1 MTNTELCKWLRE
13 NSSGIYRPANEA
25 ATVIELLEAE
35 NEKLKNFIREKCT
48 SDCKGCNY
56 FHYSTASLCY
66 ICKHPTYPHFLE
78 DHSGCGCECHTELKI
93 LE

>member
-1 MTNTELCKWLRE
+1 MDKE
-13 NSSGIYRPANEA
+13 NE
-25 ATVIELLEAE
+25 IELLKAE

-48 SDCKGCNY
+48 SNCEGCDFFY
-56 FHYSTASLCY
+56 YSTASLCY

-78 DHSGCGCECHTELKI
+78 DHSGCGCECHTELQI